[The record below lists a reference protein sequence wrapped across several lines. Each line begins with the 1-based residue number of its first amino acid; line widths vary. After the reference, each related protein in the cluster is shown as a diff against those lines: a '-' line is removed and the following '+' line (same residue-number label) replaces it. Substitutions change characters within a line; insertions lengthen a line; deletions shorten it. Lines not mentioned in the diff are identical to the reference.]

1 MSNLQTSQSALISS
15 FRVEPTAGKD
25 ATSPGQQQDTA
36 AQQPFVPNYNFHQ
49 QPYPHYAPA
58 VNDVK
63 GENVDQTH
71 EHISFFQSYPPPP
84 QQQQLQQPQL
94 YENQQ
99 ATTSSP
105 DAEKQKA
112 YYRRHSW
119 ASSKKDDDGL
129 YSPSSNESSN
139 EMYDTESNRAQ
150 MQVIFDKKRRRRES
164 HNAVE
169 RRRRDNINER
179 IQELLTLLP
188 ESSLD
193 PVNKP
198 HKGFILRKSV
208 DYIRNLQ
215 QDLTRFQH
223 RVQELEA
230 TLEHYKIKQQ
240 MASNEPSLAYGLM
253 SPPTQ
258 AIDTTMRNS
267 YQQVYI
273 QPPQSPRHN
282 QQLLRSFE
290 TSATQPTVLKWDH

>member
-1 MSNLQTSQSALISS
+1 MSTLQSSQSALISS
-15 FRVEPTAGKD
+15 FRVEPAAGKD
-25 ATSPGQQQDTA
+25 ARSTQENM
-36 AQQPFVPNYNFHQ
+36 QPYMANYNFHQ
-49 QPYPHYAPA
+49 QPYPHYSAA
-58 VNDVK
+58 ADIK
-63 GENVDQTH
+63 GEAGDPSQEN
-71 EHISFFQSYPPPP
+71 IPFFHAYP
-84 QQQQLQQPQL
+84 QQHPL

-99 ATTSSP
+99 ATTPSP
-105 DAEKQKA
+105 DTEKQKD

-139 EMYDTESNRAQ
+139 EMYDGENQRVQ

-169 RRRRDNINER
+169 RRRRDNINDR

-215 QDLTRFQH
+215 QDLSRFQQ

-230 TLEHYKIKQQ
+230 TLDHYKMKQQ
-240 MASNEPSLAYGLM
+240 LSSNEPSLAYGLM

-258 AIDTTMRNS
+258 AIDTSMRPP
-267 YQQVYI
+267 YQPVYMQQ

-282 QQLLRSFE
+282 PMMRSYE
-290 TSATQPTVLKWDH
+290 TSTTQPTVLKWDH